1 MQSRWSVIF
10 TSKHLI
16 SKIVVRNGVF
26 FYCNAL
32 LSIMNELFTE
42 KKKKKEKENIYIIT
56 YSRIGV
62 FKGAT
67 KLQPKIIFVSATK
80 INENTT
86 NILNCHFSK

>member
-1 MQSRWSVIF
+1 MFNVIQSNMQSRWSVIF

-42 KKKKKEKENIYIIT
+42 KKKKKKEKKEKENIYIIKN
-56 YSRIGV
+56 SRIGV

-67 KLQPKIIFVSATK
+67 KL
-80 INENTT
+80 
-86 NILNCHFSK
+86 